1 MKKVTRIHFIGIGGA
16 GMNGL
21 AELFIN
27 MGYEVTGSDLKES
40 ENTERIRKLGG
51 KIFTGH
57 DAKNIKGAGA
67 VVYSNAVPHTN
78 PEVVEARR
86 LKLPVIP
93 RAAMLNE
100 VMRLKTGIAIAG
112 AHGKT
117 TTTSML
123 AQVFEEAKLD
133 PTYIIGGL
141 VKSIGAHAKAG
152 KGKYVI
158 AEACE
163 AYGSFLHLS
172 PVIAGVT
179 NIDNDHLDYYKNLD
193 SIKDAFV
200 SFVNKVPFYG
210 AVYLNG
216 DDANVRSITERV
228 NARTFFFGFNKNN
241 DLYATGMK
249 VKGFAQVFNVVK
261 NNKSLG
267 QFTLG
272 VPGLHNVQNALLVIS
287 IALDMGIK
295 PAVVKKALAKFK
307 NVKRR
312 FNMEEAGGIMVVDD
326 YAHHPSEVEKVLSTA
341 RSLKPKKVIAV
352 FQPHLF
358 SRTVQLYKDFAQV
371 FSKADCVILDN
382 IYPSREIPVPGVTS
396 ALIKDSMAAAGY
408 KHCYWEHNW
417 QGIIERVKKTAKKG
431 DMVIIMGAGSIYE
444 IKEKILR
451 ELK

>member
-1 MKKVTRIHFIGIGGA
+1 MKKVKQIHFIGIGGS

-27 MGYEVTGSDLKES
+27 MGYKVTGSDLKES
-40 ENTERIRKLGG
+40 ENTERIKGLGG
-51 KIFTGH
+51 RIFMGH
-57 DAKNIKGAGA
+57 SAKNVGAADA

-78 PEVVEARR
+78 PEVQEARKR
-86 LKLPVIP
+86 KLPVIP

-172 PVIAGVT
+172 PVLAGVT

-200 SFVNKVPFYG
+200 QFVNKVPFYG
-210 AVYLNG
+210 AAYLNG
-216 DDANVRSITERV
+216 DDANIRSIIDRIYTKTV
-228 NARTFFFGFNKNN
+228 FFGFGKNN
-241 DLYATGMK
+241 DVFASNIR
-249 VKGFAQVFNVVK
+249 VKGFSQVFAVTYFGK
-261 NNKSLG
+261 KLG
-267 QFTLG
+267 TFTLG
-272 VPGLHNVQNALLVIS
+272 VPGTHNVQNAVLVIA

-295 PAVVKKALAKFK
+295 PAVIKKALAKFK

-312 FNMEEAGGIMVVDD
+312 FNMEEAGGVMVVDD
-326 YAHHPSEVEKVLSTA
+326 YAHHPSEIEKVLATA
-341 RSLKPKKVIAV
+341 RSLKCRKIIAV

-358 SRTVQLYKDFAQV
+358 SRTMQLYKDFARAL
-371 FSKADCVILDN
+371 SAADTVILDN
-382 IYPSREIPVPGVTS
+382 IYPSRELPVPGVTS
-396 ALIKDSMAAAGY
+396 ALICDSMHAAGF
-408 KHCYWEHNW
+408 KNAFWENNW
-417 QGIIERVKKTAKKG
+417 QGIIARVKATAKKG